1 MDAKD
6 SLTQVWAHMRR
17 RGPSQIQFWFIAL
30 MIGIAA
36 GLAAVLFR
44 YGISILQ
51 TTLYGV
57 EDVTK
62 LHSFAANLPWY
73 WVLMIPMVGGV
84 AVGIIL
90 HHFTPDGRVRSVADV
105 IEGAALNEGR
115 VEKKGGRRLC
125 AIVDDHT
132 WHGGIDWARG
142 ACGAYR
148 GDDFELGQQPY
159 PRGWYNGARP
169 FGLRRC
175 GGGVSEF

>member
-44 YGISILQ
+44 YGISLLQ

-90 HHFTPDGRVRSVADV
+90 PLMGV
-105 IEGAALNEGR
+105 
-115 VEKKGGRRLC
+115 C
-125 AIVDDHT
+125 A
-132 WHGGIDWARG
+132 
-142 ACGAYR
+142 
-148 GDDFELGQQPY
+148 P
-159 PRGWYNGARP
+159 
-169 FGLRRC
+169 LRT
-175 GGGVSEF
+175 